1 MAAIRIL
8 RGCFVAGQPLLTG
21 NTYRVPTDLS
31 DRDANSI
38 VRMGKA
44 EFVDVP
50 EATAKKSRQPKPAS
64 PAVDD

>member
-8 RGCFVAGQPLLTG
+8 RGCFVAGQPMLTG
-21 NTYRVPTDLS
+21 NTYRVPNDLS

-44 EFVDVP
+44 EFIDEP
-50 EATAKKSRQPKPAS
+50 EAPARKPRQPKQTGPAGN
-64 PAVDD
+64 D